1 VTAEAAVVVTM
12 PKLADT
18 LVDGTVARWL
28 KQVGDAVREGEPLA
42 AIETDKVSS
51 ELVAPTSGTVAE
63 LLAPEGQP
71 VPVDSVIARI
81 APASPASAPPAQPRP
96 ADAGPPRVTPL
107 AAKLLA
113 EHGLSPA
120 DLAVIAEGRVDKE
133 AVLRYL
139 DARAGPGTQRESPS
153 APASAPGGVVE
164 PLSPMRRA
172 IAEHMAEA
180 RRTIPHGQAVLGLDL
195 TALALWREQ
204 AKAAFRQR
212 EGAPLT
218 FTVLFVHALARALA
232 AARPA
237 APIDLGV
244 AVALDRGLIVPVVRH
259 ADRLDL
265 AATARAVADLARRAR
280 AGQLDLAETRGALM
294 TVTNVGSFGNLAAF
308 PIVPLHQLG
317 ILGPGLVEPRPLP
330 LPGPGFSLRLGWR
343 CLLTLVFDRRAFD
356 DLGAERL
363 LRRVEHELAAL
374 AA

>member
-28 KQVGDAVREGEPLA
+28 KRVGDAVREGEPLA

-51 ELVAPTSGTVAE
+51 ELVAPTTGTVAE

-81 APASPASAPPAQPRP
+81 APALPQTTPPPSAP
-96 ADAGPPRVTPL
+96 ADQATEPGRPRVTPL
-107 AAKLLA
+107 ASKLLA
-113 EHGLSPA
+113 EHGLTPA
-120 DLAVIAEGRVDKE
+120 DLPVAPEGRVDKD

-139 DARAGPGTQRESPS
+139 DARATRPS
-153 APASAPGGVVE
+153 VPPEHPVGEGLA

-180 RRTIPHGQAVLGLDL
+180 RRTIPHGQAVLGVDL
-195 TALALWREQ
+195 TALALWRESE
-204 AKAAFRQR
+204 KAAFRQR

-232 AARPA
+232 ATRDA

-265 AATARAVADLARRAR
+265 PGTARAVADLAQRAR
-280 AGQLDLAETRGALM
+280 AGRLDLAETRGALM

-308 PIVPLHQLG
+308 PIVPLHQRG
-317 ILGPGLVEPRPLP
+317 ILGPGLVEQRPLP
-330 LPGPGFSLRLGWR
+330 LPGPGLRLGWR
-343 CLLTLVFDRRAFD
+343 CLLALVFDRRAFD
-356 DLGAERL
+356 DLGADRL

-374 AA
+374 PA